1 LALPNFLL
9 TPHVAW
15 ASQPAMQALTD
26 QLIGNLE
33 AFARGE
39 PQHRVA

>member
-1 LALPNFLL
+1 M

-15 ASQPAMQALTD
+15 ASVQSLETLTE

-33 AFARGE
+33 AFAAGVPE
-39 PQHRVA
+39 NVVT